1 MIGYWKIL
9 LNLEQKKYISILA
22 AIFSLLAGLSFAA
35 LTPGAY
41 LDGALFDHSAPLL
54 GAPRPAPEILL
65 ILISEQDYKSKA
77 TPLAL
82 WSQHLMELL
91 RHLAKADPQAVG
103 LDLVLPQF
111 RLARWVPGHDA
122 ELLRALD
129 ALKKQTRL
137 VSGYGIEP
145 DGRLLA
151 PFPLF
156 QKILGRDGL
165 GYLNSFP
172 DRDGILRSQPMSLP
186 AKDRS
191 KLKAFSALLAGNT
204 ASRLPARPMPDWRN
218 PAIIERLGYQA
229 ALDSTPDKFAQRTI
243 IIGFDFA
250 FEDRH
255 LTPAASAPEPG
266 AVFQARLVHALKT
279 GSFLI
284 DPGYWI
290 SSLLP
295 CLAAVIF
302 FMLLTHRPAPA
313 RIWAAGSAGA
323 LVLVAADLAGL
334 YYYGLVL
341 RPAAGLVSLAVFAV
355 LRWVQGYYLVRT
367 VFGRY
372 VSGQVRNHI
381 LSGRIPLDGEYLT
394 ASILFA
400 DLRGF
405 TSLGEVLPAKQVVQM
420 INLYFGRMSR
430 EIHEAGGLVLQY
442 VGDEIMAIFG
452 APLPCPDHG
461 ERAVRA
467 GMAMMR
473 ARQLVNQ
480 ELAAKGL
487 PPLRHGIGVHCGK
500 VLAGNVGGAGRISYR
515 LVGDP
520 VNLASR
526 IQGLNKEFGT
536 EMLISAEVLNSL
548 TEPPQNRAM
557 PPVQVKGRAQA
568 VQVYEVLNP
577 KPDSPPTFS

>member
-1 MIGYWKIL
+1 M
-9 LNLEQKKYISILA
+9 EQKKYISILA

-41 LDGALFDHSAPLL
+41 LDGALFDHSVPLL

-82 WSQHLMELL
+82 WSQHLIKLL
-91 RHLAKADPQAVG
+91 RHLAKASPQAIG

-172 DRDGILRSQPMSLP
+172 DRDGILRSQPMSFP
-186 AKDRS
+186 AKDGTR
-191 KLKAFSALLAGNT
+191 LMAFSALLAGNT
-204 ASRLPARPMPDWRN
+204 DNRLPARPMPDWRN

-229 ALDSTPDKFAQRTI
+229 ALNATPDKFARRTI

-255 LTPAASAPEPG
+255 TTPAALAPEPG
-266 AVFQARLVHALKT
+266 VIFQARLVHALKT

-284 DPGYWI
+284 DPGYGV
-290 SSLLP
+290 SSVLP
-295 CLAAVIF
+295 CLVAVVF
-302 FMLLTHRPAPA
+302 FMLLTHKPAPT
-313 RIWAAGSAGA
+313 RIWAVGLAGA
-323 LVLVAADLAGL
+323 LVLIAAHMAGL
-334 YYYGLVL
+334 YYGLVL

-355 LRWVQGYYLVRT
+355 CRWVQGYYLVRT

-381 LSGRIPLDGEYLT
+381 LSGRIPLDCEYLT

-405 TSLGEVLPAKQVVQM
+405 TSLGEALPAKQVVQM

-452 APLPCPDHG
+452 APLPCPDHV

-480 ELAAKGL
+480 ELVAKGL
-487 PPLRHGIGVHCGK
+487 PPLRHGIGVHCGR
-500 VLAGNVGGAGRISYR
+500 VLAGNVGGDGRISYR

-557 PPVQVKGRAQA
+557 PPVRVKGREQA
-568 VQVYEVLNP
+568 VLVYEVL
-577 KPDSPPTFS
+577 KPNDDSSPASS